1 MLTPKVAV
9 KEVKINIVR
18 GDRLRT
24 VPLPSLVRLMSEK
37 KSARQINLCRTKTGR
52 RFIFLSDFFH
62 SRIGLRWKR
71 GIFVVWGEG
80 KDCIVK
86 RVCNLHVLVPRL
98 FAKTF
103 GQVSCSSAVEHLH
116 GNMEGDGH
124 LFNSSQGP
132 RFLCPTFTTND
143 FNIFHYFVLLVLK
156 GEGALS
162 TKPRS
167 HSR

>member
-71 GIFVVWGEG
+71 GIVCSLGGGEG
-80 KDCIVK
+80 
-86 RVCNLHVLVPRL
+86 LH
-98 FAKTF
+98 
-103 GQVSCSSAVEHLH
+103 SE
-116 GNMEGDGH
+116 
-124 LFNSSQGP
+124 
-132 RFLCPTFTTND
+132 
-143 FNIFHYFVLLVLK
+143 K
-156 GEGALS
+156 GV
-162 TKPRS
+162 
-167 HSR
+167 